1 MWNLPDQ
8 MPFEAYEAAGR
19 RCGVPA
25 TFMKALVKKETG
37 DEDPRWIRI
46 ERLWW
51 RRKRLNV
58 RELRQFDRVANA
70 RTPEARWEQFWQM
83 HNACQREGQHS
94 PQTMWAALEA
104 TSFTAFQVMGFNY
117 DECGYS
123 DPANFFD
130 DLKTIDGHVRI
141 ISRFFRSSR
150 RLGQLASR
158 WDLTQRGEYRLG
170 DASEFAKHYNG
181 RRYQMNNYDT
191 DLVQLRADVERRYA

>member
-1 MWNLPDQ
+1 M
-8 MPFEAYEAAGR
+8 
-19 RCGVPA
+19 
-25 TFMKALVKKETG
+25 T
-37 DEDPRWIRI
+37 
-46 ERLWW
+46 
-51 RRKRLNV
+51 
-58 RELRQFDRVANA
+58 
-70 RTPEARWEQFWQM
+70 
-83 HNACQREGQHS
+83 EGQHS
-94 PQTMWAALEA
+94 PQTTWAALEA

-181 RRYQMNNYDT
+181 RRYRMNNYDS